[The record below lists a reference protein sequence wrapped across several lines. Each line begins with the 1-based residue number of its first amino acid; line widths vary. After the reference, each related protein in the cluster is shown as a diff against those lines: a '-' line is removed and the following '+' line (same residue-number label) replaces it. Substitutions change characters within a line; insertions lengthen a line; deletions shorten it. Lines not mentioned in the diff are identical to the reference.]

1 MKKNVIGFLLLG
13 FILLGTSAV
22 AQTQQQRLEKHVY
35 YLAADSLNGRKAGSP
50 DARKA
55 LNYIEN
61 EYRSMGLQP
70 LWGDNMRRYFVDNQS
85 SPLPS
90 RSRMT
95 PVSPDSV
102 VCLERR
108 DRTVFCNLVAVIPGS
123 DPVLKNEYIVV
134 GAHYDHLG
142 IRNGEVYNGADDNAS
157 GSAAVIELARQL
169 MLHRDQL
176 DRSVILCAFDAE
188 EIGLWGSSALAQEMS
203 DRGLLDHVTLMM
215 SIDMVGWLKDG
226 KLDFSGTATLKGGSD
241 LLAAAQKKCPI
252 DIKTHG
258 FETSPFGATDTEPF
272 AKRNVPTLA
281 VTTGLRSPYH
291 KPEDDADLIDY
302 AGLSKVTDYLST
314 LVATMASAETAM
326 TPTGRIASKHKDR
339 LPVLQ
344 GGIQLGVGSS
354 FFNFSESAFQ
364 TKAGFS
370 GQIGLTGQLNV
381 TQHVGLQVDVLLDRF
396 MTDFPRPATLLSGSL
411 EYAQTS
417 LMVPA
422 QLKLIMGDRSFNF
435 QLGLGGFYSH
445 LLRSSLTDPEID
457 AVDYG
462 RILPTQQY
470 GLVWSLS
477 MHLMEKLTYGVTC
490 YYAFNGYNSLL
501 DTDTKRR
508 SVLAHFG
515 YQF

>member
-1 MKKNVIGFLLLG
+1 MKRILSVLLLLTTLWG
-13 FILLGTSAV
+13 GSTL
-22 AQTQQQRLEKHVY
+22 AQSQQQRLEKHVY
-35 YLAADSLNGRKAGSP
+35 YLAADSLNGRKAGSA

-55 LNYIEN
+55 MRYIEQ
-61 EYRSMGLQP
+61 EYLDLGLRP
-70 LWGDNMRRYFVDNQS
+70 LWGESLRHYFVNS
-85 SPLPS
+85 MSNPVSL

-95 PVSPDSV
+95 PVSADSV
-102 VCLERR
+102 AFLEQRGQ
-108 DRTVFCNLVAVIPGS
+108 TVYCNLVAVIPGS

-142 IRNGEVYNGADDNAS
+142 IRNEQVYNGADDNAS
-157 GSAAVIELARQL
+157 GTAAVIELARQL
-169 MLHRDQL
+169 MLQRDQL
-176 DRSVILCAFDAE
+176 DRSVVLCAFDAE
-188 EIGLWGSSALAQEMS
+188 EIGLWGSTALAQEMS
-203 DRGLLDHVTLMM
+203 DRGLLDHVALMM
-215 SIDMVGWLKDG
+215 SIDMVGWLKEG
-226 KLDFSGTATLKGGSD
+226 ELDLSGTATLKGCSA
-241 LLAAAQKKCPI
+241 LIAAAQEKCPI
-252 DIKTHG
+252 EVKTHG

-302 AGLSKVTDYLST
+302 PGLSKVTDYLSA
-314 LVATMASAETAM
+314 LVSKMASVETAM
-326 TPTGRIASKHKDR
+326 TPTGRISSKHKDR

-344 GGIQLGVGSS
+344 GGIQVGIGSS
-354 FFNFSESAFQ
+354 FLNFSESAFQ
-364 TKAGFS
+364 TKSGFS
-370 GQIGLTGQLNV
+370 GQIGLTGQLNM
-381 TQHVGLQVDVLLDRF
+381 TQYLGLEVGVLLDRF
-396 MTDFPRPATLLSGSL
+396 ATEFPRPTTLLSGSQ

-422 QLKLIMGDRSFNF
+422 QLKLILGSRTFNF
-435 QLGLGGFYSH
+435 QLGLGGYYSH
-445 LLRSSLTDPEID
+445 LLRSSLTDRETD
-457 AVDYG
+457 VVDDV

-477 MHLMEKLTYGVTC
+477 MHLMEKLTYGITC
-490 YYAFNGYNSLL
+490 HYGFNGYNSLL